1 MDVRS
6 IAENIIDCQIDL
18 VNVGERFRQ
27 DFGDIPALAQSI
39 EEIGL
44 LQPIGI
50 DSGYRLVFGERR
62 LRAFRHLGRDT
73 IPARFVNLDSL
84 LKGEYA
90 ENELRKDF
98 TQSERVAIG
107 RALEG
112 ELREKADARKK
123 SGVATLQEN
132 FPEGVG
138 QTRDL
143 AAKAAGFGNGKT
155 YEQAK
160 AVVDSGAPELIEAM
174 DTGRASISAAA
185 AVATLPKEE
194 QAGLVARGEAEIIAK
209 AKEIKAARHAVRD
222 AARREAKREATATTA
237 AAPYTLRRGDAFEDA
252 GLVGDVDLLI
262 TDPPYSTD
270 VQDIE
275 AFTAWMDAWL
285 PKVKA
290 TGRAYIFTG
299 AYPGELRAYLNRF
312 AQNENYGLVLDNVLV
327 WTYRNTIGP
336 STGRGYKL
344 NWQACFYLHG
354 REASDLNSSELV
366 EKFTV
371 QDVNAPDART
381 GVRYHAW
388 QKPDELAERLV
399 AHGSQLGDTVAD
411 PFAGTGTFI
420 AAAAKLGRVAFGIDA
435 SPDMLALCCERGL
448 EVAR

>member
-6 IAENIIDCQIDL
+6 IAENIIDCKIGL
-18 VNVGERFRQ
+18 VNIGERFRK

-112 ELREKADARKK
+112 DLAKRN
-123 SGVATLQEN
+123 GVRHDTSAAKEN
-132 FPEGVG
+132 FPEVKG

-174 DTGRASISAAA
+174 DSGALSINLAAQVAALPDAERA
-185 AVATLPKEE
+185 V
-194 QAGLVARGEAEIIAK
+194 V
-209 AKEIKAARHAVRD
+209 
-222 AARREAKREATATTA
+222 A
-237 AAPYTLRRGDAFEDA
+237 AAPSEEIKDVAREVVKKAHVANNSGNNEWYTPADYIALAREVMGGIDTDPATSEIANRTVQASQIFTAEDN
-252 GLVGDVDLLI
+252 GLTKQWSGRVWVN
-262 TDPPYSTD
+262 PPYS
-270 VQDIE
+270 QPLIAEFAEAIASKYESGEIE
-275 AFTAWMDAWL
+275 QACVLVNNGTETAWFQRML
-285 PKVKA
+285 KA
-290 TGRAYIFTG
+290 ASAVCFPRSRIRFVDPDGNPSG
-299 AYPGELRAYLNRF
+299 APLQGQAVLYLGNEPETF
-312 AQNENYGLVLDNVLV
+312 ASVFSEKGAVL
-327 WTYRNTIGP
+327 
-336 STGRGYKL
+336 
-344 NWQACFYLHG
+344 F
-354 REASDLNSSELV
+354 
-366 EKFTV
+366 
-371 QDVNAPDART
+371 NA
-381 GVRYHAW
+381 
-388 QKPDELAERLV
+388 
-399 AHGSQLGDTVAD
+399 
-411 PFAGTGTFI
+411 
-420 AAAAKLGRVAFGIDA
+420 
-435 SPDMLALCCERGL
+435 
-448 EVAR
+448 